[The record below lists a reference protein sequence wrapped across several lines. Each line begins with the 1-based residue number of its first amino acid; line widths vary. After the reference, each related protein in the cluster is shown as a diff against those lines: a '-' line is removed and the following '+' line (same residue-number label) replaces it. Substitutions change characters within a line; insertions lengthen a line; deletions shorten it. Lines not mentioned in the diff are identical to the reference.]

1 MGMLHRVPWD
11 PAFIGRSPWLWPI
24 ARLAVRLRDCK
35 AWPTLAEFDALYL
48 AEAELHSLPRLRF
61 RYDAH
66 PRRSRSTQP
75 IVHEE
80 LYDGSISLLRQV
92 PTRPENWHDLL
103 NALCFATWPRSKVA
117 LHARQYR
124 LLAERLTHDA
134 VRLPPART
142 PAQDALTLFDEGG
155 VLIAAD
161 RPAAE
166 ALRACL
172 AAPLTD
178 TLIPLLRAQRAYVV
192 PFGHALFEH
201 MVEGIACPGATARI
215 IAFDALPPRGT
226 ALLQALDEALAAK
239 LADPE
244 QFSMPSKGRHLR
256 LEDLDAPAVGG
267 AVWSQ

>member
-1 MGMLHRVPWD
+1 MAMLHRVSWD
-11 PAFIGRSPWLWPI
+11 PGFIGRSPWLWPI
-24 ARLAVRLRDCK
+24 ARAAERLRGC
-35 AWPTLAEFDALYL
+35 AVWPTLAEFDALYL
-48 AEAELHSLPRLRF
+48 AEADACGVPRLRF

-75 IVHEE
+75 IVHED
-80 LYDGSISLLRQV
+80 LYDGSISLLGQV

-124 LLAERLTHDA
+124 LLAQRLTSDA
-134 VRLPPART
+134 VRLPPARL

-161 RPAAE
+161 RPAAQ

-178 TLIPLLRAQRAYVV
+178 TLIPLIREQRAHVV

-215 IAFDALPPRGT
+215 IAFDTQPPRGT
-226 ALLQALDEALAAK
+226 ALLHALDHALADK
-239 LADPE
+239 LGDPQE
-244 QFSMPSKGRHLR
+244 FLMPSKGRHLR
-256 LEDLDAPAVGG
+256 LEDLAAP
-267 AVWSQ
+267 